1 MKEPNDIGLYEAEII
16 EELARIGQAYAA
28 ISMCQCEDG
37 LYRSSYCG
45 FGEPISIQCNGIDG
59 LNAAKEVA
67 TREMLRRFPASWPG
81 DPQSVHDELREIRAT
96 IEREFRQP
104 SLF

>member
-37 LYRSSYCG
+37 L
-45 FGEPISIQCNGIDG
+45 GEPMSIQCNGIDG